1 MSGEDIR
8 PRGTVEVTCKCGVS
22 FWVDAL
28 NPALPNGP
36 FVCGICNPN
45 TAAEIQRDL
54 MTREPPAPPEPMFR
68 FTITLECA
76 CGNAARYLNE
86 RGQFC
91 CATCPLK
98 QGIDSIK
105 LADVPKLLAWAR
117 AWSEREPDYA
127 DPMVFREQAKLG
139 IRELRDILPRAPK
152 TFRELIDENRAEGGC
167 GCAPGTV
174 LCPH

>member
-1 MSGEDIR
+1 MSDDLR
-8 PRGTVEVTCKCGVS
+8 PRKTVEVTCKCGVS

-28 NPALPNGP
+28 NPALPDGP
-36 FVCGICNPN
+36 FVCGVCNPN

-54 MTREPPAPPEPMFR
+54 MTREPSALPESMFR

-98 QGIDSIK
+98 EGIDSIK
-105 LADVPKLLAWAR
+105 LADVPKLLEWAR
-117 AWSEREPDYA
+117 KFVNLQPGHPWRASLVDLIQRKPEP
-127 DPMVFREQAKLG
+127 L
-139 IRELRDILPRAPK
+139 K
-152 TFRELIDENRAEGGC
+152 TFGELIDENRAEGGC
-167 GCAPGTV
+167 GCAPGTI